1 MPDDVFRIVVAA
13 GVVLASIAVVV
24 QTGIVFALYFGV
36 RKTREKVEGLVDR
49 AAPLVEKAGPLLD
62 RVGPVL
68 DGVSPVIER
77 VGPILES
84 INGAAGQGQRVL
96 ASAAGILEDSRPRI
110 AEISNNAAA
119 IAKSGREQVEK
130 LGNLL
135 HDASERA
142 HTRLEQIDQS
152 VESTV
157 EQVKEA
163 GDAMKRAAMRPVR
176 EVNGLAA
183 GISAA
188 VTTFVRGPRKSHVDE
203 ATQDEEMF
211 I

>member
-49 AAPLVEKAGPLLD
+49 AAPVVEKAGPLLD

-68 DGVSPVIER
+68 DGVGPVIER
-77 VGPILES
+77 VGPIL
-84 INGAAGQGQRVL
+84 GQGQRVL

-157 EQVKEA
+157 EQVIKA
-163 GDAMKRAAMRPVR
+163 GDAMKRTAMRPVR

>member
-13 GVVLASIAVVV
+13 GVVLASIAFVV
-24 QTGIVFALYFGV
+24 QAGIVMALYFGV

-49 AAPLVEKAGPLLD
+49 AAPVVEKAGPLLD

-68 DGVSPVIER
+68 DGVGPVIER
-77 VGPILES
+77 VGPIL
-84 INGAAGQGQRVL
+84 GQGQRVL